1 MEVDVDQQVKPVF
14 VPSQDPEVR
23 AAVAALQGHR
33 DFLPALLIK
42 AVTLMNLR
50 FKRGL
55 KAKKMS
61 HSHWT
66 VMTYLARHGDSSLN
80 EVARAAF
87 IDQPSLS
94 RIIDQ
99 MVQRDLVIRTPNPD
113 DGRFLS
119 LSLSVHGWERYE
131 ELALVAKQHADL
143 LISHMAPADVDTFRK
158 LLQGVCNHLMEL
170 HTDR

>member
-1 MEVDVDQQVKPVF
+1 MDQSTDKGGLA
-14 VPSQDPEVR
+14 SASPEVQT
-23 AAVAALQGHR
+23 AVAALQKHR
-33 DFLPALLIK
+33 DFLPALLIR

-50 FKRGL
+50 FKRDL
-55 KAKKMS
+55 KKNNMS

-94 RIIDQ
+94 RIIEQ
-99 MVQRDLVIRTPNPD
+99 MVQRDLVIRMPNPE
-113 DGRFLS
+113 DGRLLS
-119 LSLSVHGWERYE
+119 LSLAPHGWERYK

-143 LISHMAPADVDTFRK
+143 LTAHMPEAEVVALRSS
-158 LLQGVCNHLMEL
+158 LQGICERMLDL
-170 HTDR
+170 HQGQ